1 MNPMMQSS
9 YSWIEADRKLFSPY
23 LKLFRGVVKA
33 LDSIFFVGGEDWGGG
48 EGGVYVEYS
57 MVLIGLIVSLGFHRI
72 EGGGSMH
79 GCQNQ
84 GKKIQNMNPLKYL

>member
-33 LDSIFFVGGEDWGGG
+33 LDSIFFVWGGG
-48 EGGVYVEYS
+48 GVK
-57 MVLIGLIVSLGFHRI
+57 IGVVYMLNILWF
-72 EGGGSMH
+72 
-79 GCQNQ
+79 
-84 GKKIQNMNPLKYL
+84 

>member
-1 MNPMMQSS
+1 MQSS

-33 LDSIFFVGGEDWGGG
+33 LDSIFFVGGEDWGG
-48 EGGVYVEYS
+48 VYVEYS

-72 EGGGSMH
+72 EGGGICMVVRIKGRTS
-79 GCQNQ
+79 
-84 GKKIQNMNPLKYL
+84 KILIH

>member
-1 MNPMMQSS
+1 MQSS

-33 LDSIFFVGGEDWGGG
+33 LDNIFFVGGEDWGGG

-72 EGGGSMH
+72 EGGGMCLVVRIKGRKS
-79 GCQNQ
+79 
-84 GKKIQNMNPLKYL
+84 KI